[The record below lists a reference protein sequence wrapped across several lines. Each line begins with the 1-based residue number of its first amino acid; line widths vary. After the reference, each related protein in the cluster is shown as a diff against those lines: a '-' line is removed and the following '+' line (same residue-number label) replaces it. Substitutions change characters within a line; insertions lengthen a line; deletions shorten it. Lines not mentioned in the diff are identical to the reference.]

1 MAMSMLLRRM
11 DRDAI
16 TVHGFRSTFRDWAG
30 ESTSFPREVVEHAMA
45 HQLADKAEA
54 AYQRGTLFPK
64 RVKLMA
70 AWAAYCA
77 SPVAEGANVARIRTK
92 G

>member
-1 MAMSMLLRRM
+1 MGRGVA
-11 DRDAI
+11 

-30 ESTSFPREVVEHAMA
+30 ESASFPREMVEHAMA

-64 RVKLMA
+64 RIKLMA
-70 AWAAYCA
+70 AWAAYCV
-77 SPVAEGANVARIRTK
+77 SPAAGGANIVGIRAEG
-92 G
+92 

>member
-1 MAMSMLLRRM
+1 MLLRRM
-11 DRDAI
+11 GRDAI
-16 TVHGFRSTFRDWAG
+16 TVHGFCSIFRDWAG

-54 AYQRGTLFPK
+54 AYKRGTLFPK
-64 RVKLMA
+64 RIKLMA

-77 SPVAEGANVARIRTK
+77 SPVADDANVARIRAK